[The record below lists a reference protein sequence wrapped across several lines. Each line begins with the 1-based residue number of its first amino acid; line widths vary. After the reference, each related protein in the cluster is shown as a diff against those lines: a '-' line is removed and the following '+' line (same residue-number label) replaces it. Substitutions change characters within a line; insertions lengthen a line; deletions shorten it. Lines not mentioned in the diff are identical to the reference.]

1 MAVIGTFK
9 LAKNGGWEGNI
20 RTLCFEQKIGLIP
33 NDDQVNK
40 NAPAFR
46 VMLGW
51 QRIGEAWEEK
61 TDGKTPRDYLSVR
74 IDDLSFAAPLR
85 AGLFPDD
92 DGTSARLV
100 RIRQQTAHS

>member
-20 RTLCFEQKIGLIP
+20 RTLCVDQKIRLVP

-51 QRIGEAWEEK
+51 QRIGEAWEKK
-61 TDGKTPRDYLSVR
+61 TEGETPRDYLSVR
-74 IDDLSFAAPLR
+74 IDDPNFAVPLR
-85 AGLFPDD
+85 AALFLDD
-92 DGTSARLV
+92 DGASARLV
-100 RIRQQTAHS
+100 WSRQQTTHS